1 MSESRHSE
9 TSLTAAAET
18 AEYRPL
24 SGLAV
29 SALIAGLLSLLAFF
43 SPFLWVIPALA
54 VILGVW
60 AELSIRRQDP
70 PRLGRTAARIG
81 TALGLF
87 LLGAA
92 PAQWFT
98 HRALVD
104 AEARRFGQTWL
115 ELVRSGDLLR
125 AHQLSMSA
133 PLRQPLD
140 DRLSEKYAVGQ
151 PARRDLEAFLGRQ
164 ETQALAALG
173 KRGDGRIRFFDTEKI
188 YRENNSDVVVQS
200 YAVTYH
206 DDQGKKKTFFIV
218 MGMTRLPITDAR
230 ASDWYVTYVRS
241 DVAPAALEDRKSVWE
256 EAQRQARLNRDD
268 EGPEPPPDAG

>member
-1 MSESRHSE
+1 MSASRHSE
-9 TSLTAAAET
+9 ASFTAGET

-24 SGLAV
+24 SGAAV
-29 SALIAGLLSLLAFF
+29 TALIAGLLSVLAFF
-43 SPFLWVIPALA
+43 SPFLWFIPALA

-81 TALGLF
+81 VALGLF

-140 DRLSEKYAVGQ
+140 DRLPEKYAVGQ

-164 ETQALAALG
+164 ETQALTALG

-206 DDQGKKKTFFIV
+206 DDQGKEKTFFIV
-218 MGMTRLPITDAR
+218 MAMTRLPIPDAR
-230 ASDWYVTYVRS
+230 AADWYVTYVRS
-241 DVAPAALEDRKSVWE
+241 DVAPAALEDRKSAWE
-256 EAQRQARLNRDD
+256 EARRQARVNRDD
-268 EGPEPPPDAG
+268 EGPEPSPDAG